1 MNNNKENINNNEYFS
16 LFYDFL
22 YIEVITNVTN
32 KLYLLFLFFMNVLHL
47 NRKENIL
54 EKEIAKPN
62 VVFTITDMNNQFMEK
77 EMDKFVAMF
86 SNDNIK
92 WNENMDEEYYDIEL
106 YKKTIEHENSG
117 FELKWKRRTILE
129 HSPRGNI
136 IMYYDVY
143 KKGFAYYCDQQS
155 IPYIILNTLA
165 MKYVRLF
172 MCRDLFVDETIDPQ
186 CSPSPLINLEKEN
199 VKNDNKSKKENINNK
214 ISVDLKQT
222 LKSGPFAKLKKY
234 NQTTTKLEEVVE
246 KNIEKHMNRFLYMG
260 KILNYSFIEKPNKK
274 AKINSILFKGGAGG
288 SGTGIYGAM
297 FEKEH
302 DLQMN
307 VLNYSDF
314 KKKRMNK
321 VE

>member
-1 MNNNKENINNNEYFS
+1 MNNNNSNEYFS
-16 LFYDFL
+16 LFYDFF
-22 YIEVITNVTN
+22 YIEVVHNLMN
-32 KLYLLFLFFMNVLHL
+32 KIFLFFLFFMDSFHWNK
-47 NRKENIL
+47 KENIP
-54 EKEIAKPN
+54 EIVKP
-62 VVFTITDMNNQFMEK
+62 VVLSMTDLNNQFMEREK
-77 EMDKFVAMF
+77 EKFIAMF
-86 SNDNIK
+86 SNENME
-92 WNENMDEEYYDIEL
+92 WNKNMDEEYYNIEL
-106 YKKTIEHENSG
+106 YKKSIEHENSE
-117 FELKWKRRTILE
+117 FELKWKRRTLIE
-129 HSPRGNI
+129 YTPRGNI

-155 IPYIILNTLA
+155 IHYILLNTLA

-199 VKNDNKSKKENINNK
+199 VKTENKPKKENID
-214 ISVDLKQT
+214 VDLKQT

-234 NQTTTKLEEVVE
+234 NQTTTKLEDVVE
-246 KNIEKHMNRFLYMG
+246 KNIEKQRNRFLYMG

-274 AKINSILFKGGAGG
+274 AKINSILFKGGSGG
-288 SGTGIYGAM
+288 SGIYGEM

-302 DLQMN
+302 NLQMN

>member
-1 MNNNKENINNNEYFS
+1 MDNKDNNEYFS

-22 YIEVITNVTN
+22 YIEVINNITN
-32 KLYLLFLFFMNVLHL
+32 KLFLLYLFFINAFFFVK
-47 NRKENIL
+47 KENITVT
-54 EKEIAKPN
+54 EKSNI
-62 VVFTITDMNNQFMEK
+62 VLTITDLNNQFMEK
-77 EMDKFVAMF
+77 EKEKFITMF
-86 SNDNIK
+86 SNKNIE
-92 WNENMDEEYYDIEL
+92 WNKNMDDEYYDIEL
-106 YKKTIEHENSG
+106 YKKTIEFENSE
-117 FELKWKRRTILE
+117 FELKWKRRTLIE
-129 HSPRGNI
+129 YTSRGNI

-172 MCRDLFVDETIDPQ
+172 LCRDLFVDETIDVE
-186 CSPSPLINLEKEN
+186 CSPSPLIKLEKEN
-199 VKNDNKSKKENINNK
+199 LKMDNNKNKKENID
-214 ISVDLKQT
+214 VDLKQT

-260 KILNYSFIEKPNKK
+260 KILNYSFIEKTSKK
-274 AKINSILFKGGAGG
+274 AKINSILFNGGTGNG
-288 SGTGIYGAM
+288 NGIYGAM

-302 DLQMN
+302 ELQMN

-321 VE
+321 TE

>member
-1 MNNNKENINNNEYFS
+1 MDNKENPNNNTNEYFS
-16 LFYDFL
+16 LFYDFF
-22 YIEVITNVTN
+22 YIEVINNLMN
-32 KLYLLFLFFMNVLHL
+32 KIFLFFLFFIDPFHL
-47 NRKENIL
+47 NKKENIQ
-54 EKEIAKPN
+54 ENEIAKP
-62 VVFTITDMNNQFMEK
+62 VGVSMTDLNNKFMEREK
-77 EMDKFVAMF
+77 EKFIGMF
-86 SNDNIK
+86 SNENME
-92 WNENMDEEYYDIEL
+92 WNKNMDEEYYNIEL
-106 YKKTIEHENSG
+106 YKKSIEHENSE
-117 FELKWKRRTILE
+117 FELKWKRRTLLE
-129 HSPRGNI
+129 HTPRGNI

-155 IPYIILNTLA
+155 IHYILLNALA

-186 CSPSPLINLEKEN
+186 CSPSPLIHLEKEN
-199 VKNDNKSKKENINNK
+199 VKTENKPKKENIA
-214 ISVDLKQT
+214 VDLKQT

-260 KILNYSFIEKPNKK
+260 KILNYSFIEKPSKK
-274 AKINSILFKGGAGG
+274 AKINSILFKGGPGG